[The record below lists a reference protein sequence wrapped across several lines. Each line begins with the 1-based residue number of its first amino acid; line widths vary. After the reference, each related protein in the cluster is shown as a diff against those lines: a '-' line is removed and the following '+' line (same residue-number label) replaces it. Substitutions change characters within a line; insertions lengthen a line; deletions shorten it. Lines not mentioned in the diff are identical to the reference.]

1 MTENLTTAEFK
12 EKVFDFTKNDEWKY
26 DGALPVIVDF
36 WAEWCGPCKML
47 SPVLEEISRENE
59 GKIKVYKVNSDEE
72 VEVAMAF
79 GIQSI
84 PSLLF
89 IPVGGEKPQKMVGA
103 YPKRTL
109 EKAVKEVLK
118 VE

>member
-1 MTENLTTAEFK
+1 
-12 EKVFDFTKNDEWKY
+12 
-26 DGALPVIVDF
+26 
-36 WAEWCGPCKML
+36 
-47 SPVLEEISRENE
+47 
-59 GKIKVYKVNSDEE
+59 
-72 VEVAMAF
+72 MAF

>member
-12 EKVFDFTKNDEWKY
+12 EKVFDYEKNQEWKY
-26 DGALPVIVDF
+26 DGTLPAIVDF

-47 SPVLEEISRENE
+47 SPLLEEISRENE
-59 GKIKVYKVNSDEE
+59 GKVHVYKVNTDEE
-72 VEVAMAF
+72 TDVAMAF

-84 PSLLF
+84 PSLLL
-89 IPVGGEKPQKMVGA
+89 IPVGETPQRIVGALPRQALRKMV
-103 YPKRTL
+103 RD
-109 EKAVKEVLK
+109 VLK